1 MVSAADAPRVAVVT
15 LGGTIASAGPVGAPV
30 HPTLGA
36 RELVEGLAAAAG
48 VTLEVHDLAR
58 VPSVEVTLA
67 DLLAVA
73 ERVRAARERGAVGA
87 VVMTGTDTLEE
98 AAFALDLLAPPGP
111 VVVTGA
117 MRPPGTPGSDGAANV
132 LAALRV
138 AAAPAAAGLGAL
150 VVLGDQI
157 HAARYVR
164 KTHTTSP
171 AAFTSP
177 SLGPLGDVVE
187 GRVRLR
193 ARVPALP
200 DLPGSRPQPP
210 FPPVALVPITLDDDG
225 RVVRALADLGHAGVV
240 VEAVGG
246 GHVPAALVASL
257 GELVARGPVVLAS
270 RTGAGPVLAST
281 YGYPGGEVDLLA
293 RGLIS
298 AGSLDARHARV
309 ALRVLLA
316 AGASPAQVAA
326 WFAASEAAGA
336 DGAPRAVQYD

>member
-1 MVSAADAPRVAVVT
+1 MTATAADAPRVVVVT
-15 LGGTIASAGPVGAPV
+15 LGGTIASAGPAGAPV

-36 RELVEGLAAAAG
+36 RELFDGLAAAAG
-48 VTLEVHDLAR
+48 VSLEVHDLAR

-67 DLLAVA
+67 DLAAVA
-73 ERVRAARERGAVGA
+73 ERIGAARDHGAVGA
-87 VVMTGTDTLEE
+87 VVVTGTDTLEE

-117 MRPPGTPGSDGAANV
+117 MRPPGVPGSDGAANL

-138 AAAPAAAGLGAL
+138 AAAPGAADLGAL

-164 KTHTTSP
+164 KYHTASP
-171 AAFTSP
+171 ASFTSP
-177 SLGPLGDVVE
+177 SLGPLGEVVE

-200 DLPGSRPQPP
+200 GLPGRHPEPP
-210 FPPVALVPITLDDDG
+210 FPPVALVSISLDDDG
-225 RVVRALADLGHAGVV
+225 RVVRALGDLGHAGVV
-240 VEAVGG
+240 VEGVGG
-246 GHVPAALVASL
+246 GHVPQVLVSVLAD
-257 GELVARGPVVLAS
+257 LVERGPVVLAS
-270 RTGAGPVLAST
+270 RTGAGPVLTST
-281 YGYPGGEVDLLA
+281 YGYPGGEVDLLS
-293 RGLIS
+293 RGLIP

-316 AGASPAQVAA
+316 AGASRAQVAA
-326 WFAASEAAGA
+326 WFAAVEAG
-336 DGAPRAVQYD
+336 